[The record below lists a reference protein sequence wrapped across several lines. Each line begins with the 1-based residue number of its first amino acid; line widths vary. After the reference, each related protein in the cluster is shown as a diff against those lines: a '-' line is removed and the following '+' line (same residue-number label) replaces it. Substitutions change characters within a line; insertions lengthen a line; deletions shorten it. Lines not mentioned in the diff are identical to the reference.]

1 MKFTEGYWLPSEKA
15 NASHAMQAYEVEQI
29 PGGMRI
35 LATTRPIEHRGMTL
49 NLPTITVEFVAHTPD
64 TISMEAWHYE
74 AYDNKVPSFD
84 KTESVYEDVT
94 VTINDDEAVLDTGS
108 VLVRV
113 QRKGIFA
120 YTFEAD
126 GKVLTGSGFRNLSY
140 IRWDRKQSTM
150 LPAPNY
156 MTEKYQPYMVSE
168 LSLGVGE
175 CVYGLGE
182 RFTPFVKNGQV
193 VDTWNEDGGTA
204 SEIGYKCVPFYMTNN
219 GYGILVDSTDNVS
232 FEVASEK
239 VEYVG
244 FSVPGE
250 RIKYYLFHG
259 PSPKKIMNEYTALTG
274 RPALPPAWSFGLWL
288 STSFTTN
295 YDEETTTSFI
305 EGMEKRNIPLSVFHF
320 DCFWMHEF
328 HWCDFEWDKKCF
340 PDIRATLKKY
350 HDKGLHIC
358 AWINPYIAQGTA
370 FFKEGAANGYL
381 LQRAD
386 GKGVWQTDNW
396 QAGMGLVDFTNPDAV
411 KWYTDKLKTVLDCG
425 VDCFKTDFGE
435 RIPVDVVYHD
445 GSDPQAMHNYYT
457 YLYNQA
463 VFNLLKEVKGENE
476 AVLFARSATAGSQ
489 KFPVHWGGDC
499 SANYPSMAETLRG
512 GLSFAMSGFSF
523 WSHDISG
530 FESTATPDLYKRWC
544 AFGLMSTHS
553 RLHGSGSYRVP
564 WLFSKEG
571 EENGEESVAVVRK
584 FSELKCTL
592 MPYMFSTAVNTHKT
606 GVPTMRAMVLEFP
619 DDIPCEDLDRQYM
632 LGDSLMV
639 APVFTKEG
647 DVTYYLPEGKWTHL
661 LSNEKREGGHWL
673 RENYDFFSLPLFA
686 RENSIV
692 AIGANNQQ
700 PDYDYGKD
708 LTLHVFELS
717 DQASAKVCDS
727 KGNDMLSVS
736 AVNENGVITF
746 KFDGK
751 AENLSVLLRNV
762 ENVKHVSG
770 AEVEQNELGTVLKV
784 NADLSDVVVTL

>member
-244 FSVPGE
+244 FSVP
-250 RIKYYLFHG
+250 
-259 PSPKKIMNEYTALTG
+259 
-274 RPALPPAWSFGLWL
+274 
-288 STSFTTN
+288 
-295 YDEETTTSFI
+295 
-305 EGMEKRNIPLSVFHF
+305 V
-320 DCFWMHEF
+320 
-328 HWCDFEWDKKCF
+328 
-340 PDIRATLKKY
+340 
-350 HDKGLHIC
+350 
-358 AWINPYIAQGTA
+358 
-370 FFKEGAANGYL
+370 
-381 LQRAD
+381 
-386 GKGVWQTDNW
+386 
-396 QAGMGLVDFTNPDAV
+396 
-411 KWYTDKLKTVLDCG
+411 
-425 VDCFKTDFGE
+425 
-435 RIPVDVVYHD
+435 
-445 GSDPQAMHNYYT
+445 
-457 YLYNQA
+457 
-463 VFNLLKEVKGENE
+463 
-476 AVLFARSATAGSQ
+476 
-489 KFPVHWGGDC
+489 
-499 SANYPSMAETLRG
+499 
-512 GLSFAMSGFSF
+512 
-523 WSHDISG
+523 
-530 FESTATPDLYKRWC
+530 
-544 AFGLMSTHS
+544 
-553 RLHGSGSYRVP
+553 SY
-564 WLFSKEG
+564 
-571 EENGEESVAVVRK
+571 
-584 FSELKCTL
+584 
-592 MPYMFSTAVNTHKT
+592 
-606 GVPTMRAMVLEFP
+606 
-619 DDIPCEDLDRQYM
+619 
-632 LGDSLMV
+632 
-639 APVFTKEG
+639 
-647 DVTYYLPEGKWTHL
+647 THL
-661 LSNEKREGGHWL
+661 T
-673 RENYDFFSLPLFA
+673 LP
-686 RENSIV
+686 
-692 AIGANNQQ
+692 
-700 PDYDYGKD
+700 
-708 LTLHVFELS
+708 T
-717 DQASAKVCDS
+717 
-727 KGNDMLSVS
+727 
-736 AVNENGVITF
+736 
-746 KFDGK
+746 K
-751 AENLSVLLRNV
+751 A
-762 ENVKHVSG
+762 
-770 AEVEQNELGTVLKV
+770 
-784 NADLSDVVVTL
+784 